1 VATSSYNLDSAWYAY
16 SAATNHIT
24 SDLDKLTT
32 KENYGGQEQVHAS
45 NGAGMMIKHIDHSMV
60 STPSRPIHL
69 NNVLHVPQ
77 ATRNLAYVHHLTSD
91 NECFLEL
98 HPTFFLVKDQHTRH
112 TLLHSHCRNDLYPI
126 PPVVPSSTKLF
137 LPTAKP
143 STLEWHGRLGHPYF
157 KIVSRV
163 LQFNKLPFVSNKQ
176 SGTHICDACQQAK
189 SHQLPFPK
197 SISVSKA
204 PLELVFSDVWGPAPS
219 SFGNHSYYVL
229 FINDFSKFTWIYLLK
244 HKFEVFDKFQSFQAH
259 VERLFNCKILAM
271 QTDWGVNTRN

>member
-1 VATSSYNLDSAWYAY
+1 LHLDPAWYAY

-45 NGAGMMIKHIDHSMV
+45 NGAGMMIKHIDHSMVSTPSRPIHLNNVLHLDPAWYAYSAATNHITSDLDKLTTKENYGGQEQVHASNGAGMMIKHIDHSIV

-189 SHQLPFPK
+189 SH
-197 SISVSKA
+197 
-204 PLELVFSDVWGPAPS
+204 
-219 SFGNHSYYVL
+219 
-229 FINDFSKFTWIYLLK
+229 
-244 HKFEVFDKFQSFQAH
+244 
-259 VERLFNCKILAM
+259 
-271 QTDWGVNTRN
+271 